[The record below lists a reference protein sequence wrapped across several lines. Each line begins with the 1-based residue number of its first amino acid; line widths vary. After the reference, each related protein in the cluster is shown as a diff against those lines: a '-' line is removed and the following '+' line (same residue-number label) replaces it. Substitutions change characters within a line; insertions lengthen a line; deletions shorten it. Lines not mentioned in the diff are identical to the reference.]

1 MDHMLEPLRQL
12 LNPSKI
18 KVKMILE
25 RAQIDTKAEAI
36 YRFNVEWVNKNEFAR
51 YIVFSSNQINNERYI
66 TSYNS

>member
-1 MDHMLEPLRQL
+1 
-12 LNPSKI
+12 
-18 KVKMILE
+18 MILE